1 MRSRGF
7 WVGFALA
14 FPLLFASCQ
23 DRDVVEPHG
32 PAATVLTSGTNYYVS
47 PSGSDANPCTSSQP
61 CFTMQRVSQLL
72 TPGDVA
78 HFASSTYSWGSQI
91 VHTSGT
97 ASAHVTYVSDQRW
110 GGKIVSS
117 GCPIIGN
124 DGNYVDITGFDMT
137 VVQGS
142 TCGNGI
148 VQEGDSGR
156 VVSNRVHNLPATDPS
171 STGGIIVTYKTGNQ
185 VIGNVVDSIG
195 PFGST
200 NTVHGIYLGAPGN
213 SVRNNIVTRAA
224 AACIQ
229 TYDRA
234 THEIISNN
242 VVANCGKY
250 GIQISADPSVATHD
264 STTVDNNIVVN
275 VNGPGIYEST
285 FGSIGTHNVYYNNIV
300 YNNSPNISLV
310 NGTQSGTI
318 TLTAAQFS
326 ALFLNYTGDMTG
338 DYHLQGGAVAIDA
351 GTTSCA
357 VGVSNCVP
365 LTDFDGFTRPQGRA
379 WDIGAYEVIVSA
391 NSYYVAPNGKDANPC
406 SLAFP
411 CYTMQGVSLKMNPG
425 DTAHFAAGNYT
436 WSYATNQ
443 VTKSGTASAFVT
455 YISDTKWGAMVTGTD
470 CSPISNDG
478 DYVQIINFDVTGS
491 CAQGIT
497 TNGNYTTIM
506 GNRVHDMPGSQL
518 TAAIVQDC
526 CTYNH
531 TGNRIIGNVVDNIGP
546 WGQVNQTHGIYVG
559 GPGNIAENNIVTRAA
574 AACIQTYH
582 GATREII
589 SNNVVANCGKYGIQ
603 ISADPSVYPIDS
615 TTVDNNIV
623 VNANGYGIWESTSGA
638 IGHHNVYYNNILYND
653 STTVNLLV
661 LSPYATASG
670 NDTLTTAEF
679 SALFVHYTG
688 DMLGDYHLQSGAVA
702 IDAGTT
708 TCAAVILS
716 PCVPSIDFDGVVRPQ
731 GAAWDIGAYEWH

>member
-1 MRSRGF
+1 MRSREF
-7 WVGFALA
+7 QVGFALA
-14 FPLLFASCQ
+14 FPLFFASCQ
-23 DRDVVEPHG
+23 DRDVVEPHR
-32 PAATVLTSGTNYYVS
+32 PAAAVLTSGTNYYVS
-47 PSGSDANPCTSSQP
+47 PSGTDANPCTSSQP

-78 HFASSTYSWGSQI
+78 HFASGTYSWGSQI

-97 ASAHVTYVSDQRW
+97 TSAHVTYVSDQRW
-110 GGKIVSS
+110 GAKITSS

-124 DGNYVDITGFDMT
+124 DGNHVDVVGFDLT
-137 VVQGS
+137 VVQAS

-148 VQEGDSGR
+148 VQVGDSGSIS
-156 VVSNRVHNLPATDPS
+156 SNSVHNLPATDPS
-171 STGGIIVTYKTGNQ
+171 STGGIIVTNQTGNQ
-185 VIGNVVDSIG
+185 VIGNMVDSIG
-195 PFGST
+195 PFGLT
-200 NTVHGIYLGAPGN
+200 NTVHGIYLGSPGN
-213 SVRNNIVTRAA
+213 SVMNNIVTRAA

-242 VVANCGKY
+242 VVANCGHY

-275 VNGPGIYEST
+275 VNGSGIVESS
-285 FGSIGTHNVYYNNIV
+285 FGSIGIHNVYYNNIV
-300 YNNSPNISLV
+300 YNNSPNISLIG
-310 NGTQSGTI
+310 GTQSGTI
-318 TLTAAQFS
+318 TLTSDQWN
-326 ALFLNYTGDMTG
+326 ALFARYTGDRSG

-351 GTTSCA
+351 ATTRCA
-357 VGVSNCVP
+357 IGVSNCVP
-365 LTDFDGFTRPQGRA
+365 STDFDGVNRPQGRA
-379 WDIGAYEVIVSA
+379 GDIGAYEIPISA
-391 NSYYVAPNGKDANPC
+391 NNYYVSPTGSDANQCSFTLPC
-406 SLAFP
+406 A
-411 CYTMQGVSLKMNPG
+411 TMQGVSLHMNAG
-425 DTAHFAAGNYT
+425 DTAHFASGNYT
-436 WSYATNQ
+436 WSYSSNQ
-443 VTKSGTASAFVT
+443 VTKSGTASAYIT
-455 YISDTKWGAMVTGTD
+455 YISDTKWGAKVTGTD

-478 DYVQIINFDVTGS
+478 DYVQIVNFDVTGS

-497 TNGNYTTIM
+497 TNGNYTTIS
-506 GNRVHDMPGSQL
+506 GNRVHDMPGSQA

-526 CTYNH
+526 CTYTH

-546 WGQVNQTHGIYVG
+546 WGLVNQTHGIYLA

-603 ISADPSVYPIDS
+603 ISADPGVYPIDS

-623 VNANGYGIWESTSGA
+623 VNVNGYGIWESTSGS
-638 IGHHNVYYNNILYND
+638 IGTHNVYYNNIVYN
-653 STTVNLLV
+653 N
-661 LSPYATASG
+661 SPNIFLRYGTQSG
-670 NDTLTTAEF
+670 TITLTSAQWN
-679 SALFVHYTG
+679 ALFVSYTG
-688 DMLGDYHLQSGAVA
+688 DMTGDYHLQSGAVA

-708 TCAAVILS
+708 SCAYAGIT
-716 PCVPSIDFDGVVRPQ
+716 CVPSTDFDGVSRPQ